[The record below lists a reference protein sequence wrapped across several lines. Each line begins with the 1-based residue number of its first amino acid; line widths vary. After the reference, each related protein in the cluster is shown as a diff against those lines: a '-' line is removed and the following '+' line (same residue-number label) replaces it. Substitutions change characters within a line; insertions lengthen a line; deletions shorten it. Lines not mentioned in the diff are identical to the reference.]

1 MLINGPEPVIT
12 AVPEAAQVRD
22 SSQARLPCLAFVAD
36 DDTEAALRSGLL
48 NIVEGVE
55 VRQGTILHA
64 VKHLTKSPTP
74 RALIVDISK
83 VASPLVELDNLARV
97 CTPDVKLMVVGE
109 DENISFYRELRNMG
123 VAEYMHKPLTRSTVT
138 RVFAPQIAGA
148 AINASV
154 ARGGSVIAV
163 CGARGGV
170 GATTVAVN
178 LALQLAGSTRGHVAL
193 LDLQLQKGTT
203 ALMLGV
209 KPVSGLRIALE
220 QPERADALFL
230 DRVCLEIS
238 ERLRLVAA
246 EEGIDEIISPTSDGI
261 LGVMDLLRKRF
272 NYVVI
277 DAPAPD
283 TLTGIEAMRLARH
296 LLVVMTPDLA
306 SVRDADRLRQ
316 LATRLNIGSTT
327 VVLNRLGM
335 PGGLTM
341 PMIEQGLGQKPGIQ
355 IPELGRQL
363 ARAANLGKPA
373 LNDCTPFRKA
383 IALLAQD
390 VSGAAQ
396 NRPSR
401 SGIHGLFGM
410 AFGR

>member
-1 MLINGPEPVIT
+1 MLINGPEPEIT
-12 AVPEAAQVRD
+12 TVPEATQVRD

-36 DDTEAALRSGLL
+36 DETEAALRVGLL

-55 VRQGTILHA
+55 VRQGTILNA
-64 VKHLTKSPTP
+64 IKHLTKSPTP

-109 DENISFYRELRNMG
+109 DQNISFYRELRNMG

-209 KPVSGLRIALE
+209 KPISGLRVALE

-230 DRVCLEIS
+230 DRVCLEIN

-246 EEGIDEIISPTSDGI
+246 EEGLDEIISPTSDGI
-261 LGVMDLLRKRF
+261 LSVMDLLRKRF

-277 DAPAPD
+277 
-283 TLTGIEAMRLARH
+283 
-296 LLVVMTPDLA
+296 
-306 SVRDADRLRQ
+306 
-316 LATRLNIGSTT
+316 
-327 VVLNRLGM
+327 
-335 PGGLTM
+335 
-341 PMIEQGLGQKPGIQ
+341 
-355 IPELGRQL
+355 
-363 ARAANLGKPA
+363 
-373 LNDCTPFRKA
+373 
-383 IALLAQD
+383 
-390 VSGAAQ
+390 
-396 NRPSR
+396 
-401 SGIHGLFGM
+401 
-410 AFGR
+410 